1 MNRVARKTAFLA
13 IGQVAILVIMLLSNR
28 IVYATND
35 DTTMIALASGG
46 YGSPSPYIINMHIA
60 LGYGLKF
67 LFTLWPQINWITVF
81 YLTVYVMGV
90 LALDFTFAR
99 RKRGISFFVAAVVID
114 LSFLI
119 VLGYFTFTVLAFWAG
134 IVGFVLLTDS
144 IKFEQGKCRFWMG
157 FLGFIMTVLAALI
170 RGEAIKS
177 LLIVYSAVIVIEFV
191 LHKNAKPI
199 FLAIVAACL
208 MVCSIQ
214 SNTWM
219 MNQNPTQKRF
229 YDWGETRSAA
239 LDCQAV
245 PYDEKVF
252 NEKGITQVQYQAI
265 YGAFYYDFDS
275 VNKGVMKTVIEL
287 NDPANKYNF
296 DLAGFLKSYFA
307 SLTNIYC
314 FDFFYKLLFGAVLLL
329 YIIYGPREMRLFA
342 FLIWLTV
349 LLNEFVFYFINRPL
363 YRVIM
368 PGYLFA
374 TFLLLVYGD
383 IHKKE
388 DSLRTEAILA
398 LLTVVLAFTGCIEFT
413 FSYKDYQ
420 PWLYSE
426 QRKAVLEYMYDHTDK
441 IYMAGEPG
449 VFSIGVSDS
458 IWNHPERNGG
468 WNLIGNWETYSVPY
482 LELMKSHGVTDPYHI
497 LREAINSEDI
507 LLLTRLGDSFPERS
521 QWILDLVYELYGV
534 KVDFRHIEDIS
545 KVTDKSENPTLME
558 DWMVYQLIE
567 IG

>member
-1 MNRVARKTAFLA
+1 MDKAARKAAFLA
-13 IGQVAILVIMLLSNR
+13 ISQCAILVIMLLNNR

-46 YGSPSPYIINMHIA
+46 YGSPSPYIINMHMA
-60 LGYGLKF
+60 LGYVLKF

-81 YLTVYVMGV
+81 YLMVYVMGV
-90 LALDFTFAR
+90 LALDFTFTR
-99 RKRGISFFVAAVVID
+99 WKRGITFFVVAVIID

-134 IVGFVLLTDS
+134 IAGFVLLTDAT
-144 IKFEQGKCRFWMG
+144 KFEQGKCRFWMG
-157 FLGFIMTVLAALI
+157 FLGAIMTVLAALI

-177 LLIVYSAVIVIEFV
+177 LLIIYSAVIAIEIV

-199 FLAIVAACL
+199 FLAIVATCL

-214 SNTWM
+214 SNTWI
-219 MNQNPTQKRF
+219 MNQNPTQKQF
-229 YDWGETRSAA
+229 YDWGETRSSA

-252 NEKGITQVQYQAI
+252 NEKGITQAQYQAI
-265 YGAFYYDFDS
+265 YGAFYYDFDL
-275 VNKGVMKTVIEL
+275 VNKDVMETIIEL

-296 DLAGFLKSYFA
+296 DLVGFLKSYL
-307 SLTNIYC
+307 SPLTNLYR
-314 FDFFYKLLFGAVLLL
+314 FDCFYKLIFGAVLLL
-329 YIIYGPREMRLFA
+329 YIIYGQREMRLFA
-342 FLIWLTV
+342 FLIWLTA

-368 PGYLFA
+368 PGYVFA
-374 TFLLLVYGD
+374 TLLLVLYGD
-383 IHKKE
+383 IHKKAY
-388 DSLRTEAILA
+388 SLRSEAIPA
-398 LLTVVLAFTGCIEFT
+398 LLTVVLGFIGCIEFA

-420 PWLYSE
+420 LWLYSE
-426 QRKAVLEYMYDHTDK
+426 GRKAVLEYLYGHSDK

-458 IWNHPERNGG
+458 IWNHPGRSRG

-482 LELMKSHGVTDPYHI
+482 LELMEAHGVTDPYHI

-507 LLLTRLGDSFPERS
+507 LLLTQLGDNFPEKS

-534 KVDFRHIEDIS
+534 KVDFRHVEDIS
-545 KVTDKSENPTLME
+545 KVTDKSENPILME
-558 DWMVYQLIE
+558 DWMVYQLVE
-567 IG
+567 VR